1 MLTLQQQKAYQFI
14 RHFILQHGHAPA
26 LPEIAQGLGIRSKSH
41 AHRYV
46 QALID
51 EGLLESIPGRHRNI
65 QLSEK
70 TENQVSLWQLPL
82 LGKIA
87 AGRPIEAIADTQ
99 IIDLPALLAGP
110 QRYILQVK
118 GDSMVEEGIF
128 NGDWV
133 ICERA
138 NTAPDGAIVVALI
151 DGNEATLKRLKR
163 NLNGTIT
170 LKPANARLKPMI
182 YAAPRVQIQGIFIG
196 LIRFAKSL

>member
-14 RHFILQHGHAPA
+14 RHFILQNGHAPT
-26 LPEIAQGLGIRSKSH
+26 LPEIALGLGIRSKSH
-41 AHRYV
+41 AQRYV

-51 EGLLESIPGRHRNI
+51 EGLLKSVPGKHRGI
-65 QLSEK
+65 ELSQK
-70 TENQVSLWQLPL
+70 TEKDISLWQLPL

-99 IIDLPALLAGP
+99 VIDLPALIAGP

-128 NGDWV
+128 DGDWV

-151 DGNEATLKRLKR
+151 DNNEATLKRLKR

-170 LKPANARLKPMI
+170 LKPANAHLKPMI
-182 YAAPRVQIQGIFIG
+182 YAAARVQIQGIFIG
-196 LIRFAKSL
+196 LIRFAKPL